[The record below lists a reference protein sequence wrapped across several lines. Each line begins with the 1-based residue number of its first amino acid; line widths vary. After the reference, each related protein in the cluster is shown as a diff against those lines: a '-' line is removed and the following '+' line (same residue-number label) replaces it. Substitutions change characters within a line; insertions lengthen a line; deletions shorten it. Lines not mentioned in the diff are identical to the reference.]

1 LKKIQL
7 ITDGACKGNPGRGGW
22 AAILRFGSFR
32 KELWGSEGH
41 TNNNRMELTGAVMG
55 LEALTE
61 RCQVEIVTDSEYMK
75 NGITKWIN
83 GWKRNGWMT
92 KEQKPVLNQD
102 LWQALE
108 AAVARHQTEWTWTKG
123 HAAHEEN
130 NRADELASG
139 AATAQTSGT
148 RSFEV

>member
-1 LKKIQL
+1 LKKVQL

-41 TNNNRMELTGAVMG
+41 TTNNRMELTGAVMG

-130 NRADELASG
+130 NRADEVASG